1 MLQPNKDLEQIFESA
16 VSLANEH
23 NHEYVTLEHF
33 LHSLVTNEAFANLL
47 TSFGA
52 DVKTLTK
59 DVTKFI
65 QEDLK
70 EIVNPNVD
78 RPKKT
83 HTVDKVLNR
92 AFTHVLF
99 SGRQV
104 IEPIDCI
111 FKFCTERNYKRR
123 RYRTP

>member
-99 SGRQV
+99 SGRQL
-104 IEPIDCI
+104 ILIKI
-111 FKFCTERNYKRR
+111 NF
-123 RYRTP
+123 